1 MMKDKNY
8 KKIQYILF
16 VILIL
21 NIIVAVSKIV
31 MGNISKSS
39 AMSADGFASLA
50 DGLSNVIA
58 IVGVYLASKPEDED
72 HQYGHG
78 KIEIIT
84 GLIIG
89 LFLLYA
95 GFNVVMEAIGKIKN
109 PVDINISP
117 LSLLVMLF
125 TLVIN
130 IIVAYYEYKKGNEL
144 NSPIL
149 IADSLHTKSDIFVT
163 VGVIIALI
171 LIRLGMP
178 YILDPVAS
186 FVVSLMIFSAAYN
199 VFKENINILI
209 DVKIVDD
216 KEVKNLVMTEYPCV
230 KEMHKIRSRGT
241 KNNVFMDMHIQV
253 DPKMTVEESHR
264 LMHNIE
270 RTIQKNIE
278 ENAHVIIHIEPYF
291 DNKKDGTVQRR
302 S

>member
-1 MMKDKNY
+1 MKDKNY

-95 GFNVVMEAIGKIKN
+95 AFNVVLEAIVKIKN

-186 FVVSLMIFSAAYN
+186 FVVSLMIFYAAYN

-216 KEVKNLVMTEYPCV
+216 MEVKNLVMTEYPCV

-291 DNKKDGTVQRR
+291 DNKKDGTV
-302 S
+302 

>member
-1 MMKDKNY
+1 MKDKNY

-95 GFNVVMEAIGKIKN
+95 GFNVVIEAIGKIKN

-171 LIRLGMP
+171 LIRLGMS

-186 FVVSLMIFSAAYN
+186 FVVSLMIFYAAYN

>member
-1 MMKDKNY
+1 MKDKNY

-186 FVVSLMIFSAAYN
+186 FVVSLMIFYAAYN

-216 KEVKNLVMTEYPCV
+216 KEVKNFVMTEYPCV

>member
-178 YILDPVAS
+178 YVLDPVAS
-186 FVVSLMIFSAAYN
+186 FVVSLMIFYAAYN

-216 KEVKNLVMTEYPCV
+216 KEVKNLVMTEYPFV

-291 DNKKDGTVQRR
+291 DNKKNGTV
-302 S
+302 

>member
-1 MMKDKNY
+1 MIKDKNY

-31 MGNISKSS
+31 MGNISNSS

-186 FVVSLMIFSAAYN
+186 FVVSLMIFYAAYN

-253 DPKMTVEESHR
+253 DSKMTVEESHR

>member
-1 MMKDKNY
+1 MKDKNY

-31 MGNISKSS
+31 MGNVSKSS

-95 GFNVVMEAIGKIKN
+95 AFNVVLEAIGKIKN

-186 FVVSLMIFSAAYN
+186 FVVSLMIFYTAYN

-278 ENAHVIIHIEPYF
+278 ENAHVIIHIKPYF
-291 DNKKDGTVQRR
+291 NNKNITG
-302 S
+302 

>member
-171 LIRLGMP
+171 LIRFGMP

-186 FVVSLMIFSAAYN
+186 FVVSLMIFYAAYN

-291 DNKKDGTVQRR
+291 DNKKDGTV
-302 S
+302 

>member
-1 MMKDKNY
+1 MKDKNY

-186 FVVSLMIFSAAYN
+186 FVVSLMIFYAAYN

-291 DNKKDGTVQRR
+291 YNKKDGTV
-302 S
+302 

>member
-117 LSLLVMLF
+117 ISLLVMLF

-178 YILDPVAS
+178 YVLDPVAS
-186 FVVSLMIFSAAYN
+186 FVVSLMIFYAAYN

-230 KEMHKIRSRGT
+230 NEMHKIRSRGT

-291 DNKKDGTVQRR
+291 YNKKDGTV
-302 S
+302 

>member
-144 NSPIL
+144 NSSIL

-171 LIRLGMP
+171 LIRFGMP

-186 FVVSLMIFSAAYN
+186 FVVSLMIFYAAYN

-270 RTIQKNIE
+270 GTIQKNIE

-291 DNKKDGTVQRR
+291 YNKKDGTV
-302 S
+302 

>member
-171 LIRLGMP
+171 LIRLGMS

-186 FVVSLMIFSAAYN
+186 FVVSLMIFYAAYN

>member
-95 GFNVVMEAIGKIKN
+95 AFNVVLEAIGKIKN

-186 FVVSLMIFSAAYN
+186 FVVSLMIFYAAYN

-216 KEVKNLVMTEYPCV
+216 MEVKNLVMTEYPCV

-291 DNKKDGTVQRR
+291 DNKKDGTV
-302 S
+302 

>member
-16 VILIL
+16 VILVL

-186 FVVSLMIFSAAYN
+186 FVVSLMIFYAAYN

-241 KNNVFMDMHIQV
+241 KNNIFMDMHIQV

-291 DNKKDGTVQRR
+291 DNKKDGTV
-302 S
+302 

>member
-186 FVVSLMIFSAAYN
+186 FVVSLMIFYAAYN

-291 DNKKDGTVQRR
+291 YNKKDGTV
-302 S
+302 

>member
-130 IIVAYYEYKKGNEL
+130 IIVAYYEYKQGNEL

-186 FVVSLMIFSAAYN
+186 FVVSLMIFYAAYN

-291 DNKKDGTVQRR
+291 YNKKDGTV
-302 S
+302 

>member
-95 GFNVVMEAIGKIKN
+95 GFNVVIEAIGKIKN

-171 LIRLGMP
+171 LIRLGMS

-186 FVVSLMIFSAAYN
+186 FVVSLMIFYAAYN

-291 DNKKDGTVQRR
+291 DNKKDGTV
-302 S
+302 

>member
-58 IVGVYLASKPEDED
+58 IVGVYLASKPEDEN

-186 FVVSLMIFSAAYN
+186 FVVSLMIFYAAYN

-241 KNNVFMDMHIQV
+241 KNNAFMDMHIQV

-291 DNKKDGTVQRR
+291 DNKKDGTV
-302 S
+302 

>member
-1 MMKDKNY
+1 MKDKNY

-16 VILIL
+16 VILFL

-31 MGNISKSS
+31 MGNISRSS

-58 IVGVYLASKPEDED
+58 IVGVYLASKPEDEE

-84 GLIIG
+84 GIIIG
-89 LFLLYA
+89 LFLVYA
-95 GFNVVMEAIGKIKN
+95 GFNVVMEAIVKIKD

-144 NSPIL
+144 NSPVL

-163 VGVIIALI
+163 IGVIITLI
-171 LIRLGMP
+171 LIRLGLP

-186 FVVSLMIFSAAYN
+186 FVVSFMIFYTAYN
-199 VFKENINILI
+199 IFKENINILI

-216 KEVKNLVMTEYPCV
+216 KEVKELVMTEYPCV

-270 RTIQKNIE
+270 RTIQNNIE
-278 ENAHVIIHIEPYF
+278 ENAHVIIHIEPF
-291 DNKKDGTVQRR
+291 FNNKNITG
-302 S
+302 

>member
-186 FVVSLMIFSAAYN
+186 FVVSLMIFYAAYN

-241 KNNVFMDMHIQV
+241 KNNIFMDMHIQV

-291 DNKKDGTVQRR
+291 DDKKDGTV
-302 S
+302 

>member
-117 LSLLVMLF
+117 ISLLVMLF

-178 YILDPVAS
+178 YVLDPVAS
-186 FVVSLMIFSAAYN
+186 FVVSLMIFYAAYN

-291 DNKKDGTVQRR
+291 YNKKDGTV
-302 S
+302 

>member
-171 LIRLGMP
+171 LIRFGMP

-186 FVVSLMIFSAAYN
+186 FVVSLMIFYAAYN

-270 RTIQKNIE
+270 TTIQKNIE
-278 ENAHVIIHIEPYF
+278 QNAHVIIHIEPYF
-291 DNKKDGTVQRR
+291 YNKKDGTV
-302 S
+302 

>member
-8 KKIQYILF
+8 KKIKYILF

-130 IIVAYYEYKKGNEL
+130 SNFPHL
-144 NSPIL
+144 
-149 IADSLHTKSDIFVT
+149 
-163 VGVIIALI
+163 
-171 LIRLGMP
+171 
-178 YILDPVAS
+178 
-186 FVVSLMIFSAAYN
+186 
-199 VFKENINILI
+199 
-209 DVKIVDD
+209 
-216 KEVKNLVMTEYPCV
+216 
-230 KEMHKIRSRGT
+230 
-241 KNNVFMDMHIQV
+241 
-253 DPKMTVEESHR
+253 
-264 LMHNIE
+264 
-270 RTIQKNIE
+270 
-278 ENAHVIIHIEPYF
+278 
-291 DNKKDGTVQRR
+291 
-302 S
+302 

>member
-186 FVVSLMIFSAAYN
+186 FVVSLMIFYAAYN

-241 KNNVFMDMHIQV
+241 KNNAFMDMHIQV

-291 DNKKDGTVQRR
+291 DNKKDGTV
-302 S
+302 

>member
-1 MMKDKNY
+1 MKDKNY

-291 DNKKDGTVQRR
+291 DNKKDGTV
-302 S
+302 

>member
-1 MMKDKNY
+1 MKDKNY

-95 GFNVVMEAIGKIKN
+95 GFNVVLEAIGKIKN

-144 NSPIL
+144 NSPVL

-171 LIRLGMP
+171 LIRLGMS

-186 FVVSLMIFSAAYN
+186 FVVSLMIFYAAYN

-278 ENAHVIIHIEPYF
+278 ENAHVIIHIEPYSN
-291 DNKKDGTVQRR
+291 NKNITG
-302 S
+302 

>member
-186 FVVSLMIFSAAYN
+186 FVVSLMIFYAAYN
-199 VFKENINILI
+199 VFRENINILI

-230 KEMHKIRSRGT
+230 KEMHKIRSRGI
-241 KNNVFMDMHIQV
+241 KNNAFMAMHIQV

-291 DNKKDGTVQRR
+291 DNKKDGTV
-302 S
+302 

>member
-31 MGNISKSS
+31 MGNISNSS

-171 LIRLGMP
+171 LIRFGMP

-186 FVVSLMIFSAAYN
+186 FVVSLMIFYAAYN

-216 KEVKNLVMTEYPCV
+216 KEVKNLVITEYPCV

>member
-1 MMKDKNY
+1 MKDKNY

-31 MGNISKSS
+31 MGNVSKSS

-95 GFNVVMEAIGKIKN
+95 AFNVVLEAIGKIKN

-144 NSPIL
+144 NSPVL

-186 FVVSLMIFSAAYN
+186 FVVSLMIFYTAYN

-278 ENAHVIIHIEPYF
+278 ESAHVIIHIEPYSN
-291 DNKKDGTVQRR
+291 NKNITG
-302 S
+302 

>member
-171 LIRLGMP
+171 LIRFGMP

-186 FVVSLMIFSAAYN
+186 FVVSLMIFYAAYN

-241 KNNVFMDMHIQV
+241 KNNAFMDMHIQV

-291 DNKKDGTVQRR
+291 YNKKDGTV
-302 S
+302 

>member
-171 LIRLGMP
+171 LIRFGMP

-186 FVVSLMIFSAAYN
+186 FVVSLMIFYAAYN

-291 DNKKDGTVQRR
+291 YNKKDN
-302 S
+302 SISFYS

>member
-186 FVVSLMIFSAAYN
+186 LVVSLMIFYAAYN

-291 DNKKDGTVQRR
+291 DDKKDGTV
-302 S
+302 

>member
-8 KKIQYILF
+8 KKIKYILF

-186 FVVSLMIFSAAYN
+186 FVVSLMIFYAAYN

-291 DNKKDGTVQRR
+291 DNKKDGTV
-302 S
+302 

>member
-21 NIIVAVSKIV
+21 NIIIAVSKIV

-186 FVVSLMIFSAAYN
+186 FVVSLMIFYAAYN
-199 VFKENINILI
+199 VFRENINILI

-241 KNNVFMDMHIQV
+241 KNNAFMDMHIQV

-291 DNKKDGTVQRR
+291 DNKKDGTV
-302 S
+302 

>member
-1 MMKDKNY
+1 MEDKNY
-8 KKIQYILF
+8 KKIQCILLL
-16 VILIL
+16 ILIL
-21 NIIVAVSKIV
+21 NIIVAVLKIV
-31 MGNISKSS
+31 MGNISRSS
-39 AMSADGFASLA
+39 AISADGFASLA

-89 LFLLYA
+89 LFLVYA
-95 GFNVVMEAIGKIKN
+95 GFNVVLEAIGKIKN
-109 PVDINISP
+109 PVAVNISL

-125 TLVIN
+125 TLAVN

-144 NSPIL
+144 NSPVL
-149 IADSLHTKSDIFVT
+149 IADSLHTKSDILVT
-163 VGVIIALI
+163 VGVIITLI
-171 LIRLGMP
+171 LIRIGMP
-178 YILDPVAS
+178 NILDSIAS
-186 FVVSLMIFSAAYN
+186 FIVSLMIFYTAYN
-199 VFKENINILI
+199 IFKENINILI

-216 KEVKNLVMTEYPCV
+216 REVKNLVMTKYPCV

-241 KNNVFMDMHIQV
+241 KNNVFMDMHVQV

-270 RTIQKNIE
+270 NTIQNNIE
-278 ENAHVIIHIEPYF
+278 KNAHVIIHIEPYF
-291 DNKKDGTVQRR
+291 DNKKDGTV
-302 S
+302 

>member
-186 FVVSLMIFSAAYN
+186 FVVSLMIFYAAYN

-209 DVKIVDD
+209 DVKIIDD

-291 DNKKDGTVQRR
+291 YNKKDGTV
-302 S
+302 

>member
-1 MMKDKNY
+1 MKDKNY

-95 GFNVVMEAIGKIKN
+95 AFNVVLEAIGKIKN

-186 FVVSLMIFSAAYN
+186 FVVSLMIFYAAYN

-241 KNNVFMDMHIQV
+241 KNNAFMDMHIQV

-291 DNKKDGTVQRR
+291 DNKKDGTV
-302 S
+302 

>member
-1 MMKDKNY
+1 MKDKNY

-171 LIRLGMP
+171 LIRFGMP

-186 FVVSLMIFSAAYN
+186 FVVSLMIFYAAYN

-291 DNKKDGTVQRR
+291 YNKKDGTV
-302 S
+302 

>member
-186 FVVSLMIFSAAYN
+186 FVVSLMIFYAAYN

-241 KNNVFMDMHIQV
+241 KNNIFMDMHIQV

-291 DNKKDGTVQRR
+291 DNKKDGTV
-302 S
+302 